1 MDTSI
6 QFPEGDRAARVMIAT
21 AFEPGD
27 RVTGA
32 LLREVGPTATLH
44 LADADGPVPGL
55 DEERAAAWRAQAR
68 VNPDRAGRVLA
79 DSDRL
84 GLRILIPGDPDW
96 PVALDQLGDRAPAVI
111 WAKGNTDLL
120 RAPAPA
126 AISMVGARAATR
138 YGQDAATEIAAELA
152 EQRIPIISGGAYG
165 IDATS
170 HRATLLHGGST
181 IAVLPGGL
189 DRPYPTGNADL
200 FDRIATSGLLVSEIP
215 SGSAPTKWRLMQ
227 RGRIM
232 AALSAGVVVVE
243 AGYRS
248 SALHVVREA
257 ASLGRRVGAVPGPIT
272 SSASAGSNRL
282 LQSGEAEMITSAS
295 DVVATILWGQGY
307 TAERNHALPAEQAPR
322 TPSPPSPLGR

>member
-1 MDTSI
+1 MDTNTR
-6 QFPEGDRAARVMIAT
+6 FPEGDRAARVMIAT

-32 LLREVGPTATLH
+32 LLREVGPTATIR
-44 LADADGPVPGL
+44 LADTDGPVPGL
-55 DEERAAAWRAQAR
+55 DEEQAAAWRAQAR

-96 PVALDQLGDRAPAVI
+96 PVALDQLGDRAPAVV

-120 RAPAPA
+120 QAPASA

-138 YGQDAATEIAAELA
+138 YGQDAATELAAELA
-152 EQRIPIISGGAYG
+152 EQRVPIISGGAYG
-165 IDATS
+165 IDAAA
-170 HRATLLHGGST
+170 HRAALLHGGAT

-189 DRPYPTGNADL
+189 DRPYPAGNADL
-200 FDRIATSGLLVSEIP
+200 LDRIASSGLLLSEIP
-215 SGSAPTKWRLMQ
+215 FGSAPTKWRLLQ

-248 SALHVVREA
+248 STLHVVREA

-272 SSASAGSNRL
+272 SAASAGSNRL

-295 DVVATILWGQGY
+295 DVVATILWGQGH
-307 TAERNHALPAEQAPR
+307 TVERNHTLPAVQGPR
-322 TPSPPSPLGR
+322 TSSPPSSLGR